1 MKKRAACVRNNTVTL
16 IQKNGFWILFFYII
30 FSSFGACKSA
40 PKQNRV
46 ATEFQVVENYNTD
59 GLSYPDENYSD
70 LGSGYYD
77 TGTGGG
83 NDPIGQIKSRVWQLV
98 EIRIGYGLIALDRQQ
113 MAYNNLN
120 DVYII
125 QFTDEGV
132 SGKAAPNRYFA
143 PYERREGKNI
153 SIRQIVGTLMASN
166 INIGGLMENEYYWYL
181 QRITRLDLVNGY
193 LELYANPSPN
203 EEIVLRYRPE

>member
-1 MKKRAACVRNNTVTL
+1 MKNILQLILIFVFFFSFASCASSSKRN
-16 IQKNGFWILFFYII
+16 K
-30 FSSFGACKSA
+30 SFADYQIDEDYYTDDYY
-40 PKQNRV
+40 QN
-46 ATEFQVVENYNTD
+46 
-59 GLSYPDENYSD
+59 ENYSNFNNDSHGGVNGD
-70 LGSGYYD
+70 LIES
-77 TGTGGG
+77 
-83 NDPIGQIKSRVWQLV
+83 IKNKIWQLI
-98 EIRIGYGLIALDRQQ
+98 EIRIGYGLVALDREQ

-120 DVYII
+120 DIYII

-143 PYERREGKNI
+143 SYEKREGKNV

-181 QRITRLDLVNGY
+181 QRITRIDLVNGY

-203 EEIVLRYRPE
+203 EEIVLRYRPD